1 MLAAHHGGQYI
12 PASDEE
18 VAVGAVAKKQRAKRR
33 VHRAADIVLSSDDDD
48 SIASEAVKIKEKR
61 KVRWDEVLQAN

>member
-1 MLAAHHGGQYI
+1 M
-12 PASDEE
+12 
-18 VAVGAVAKKQRAKRR
+18 
-33 VHRAADIVLSSDDDD
+33 ADIVLSSDDDD